1 MLPSNIDLTERAD
14 FGSPSSMSM
23 DTPVD
28 LDLLDL
34 DDFDTRNKMSS
45 NEYNSLIRWESI
57 FGRKRH
63 INQKWDIFPRLGLNG
78 AEDSNAL
85 CCIRCGK
92 PIRIPWKNYGHRYP
106 WGNCGLCFECNEKE
120 ETETWG
126 KIPWNHNMNK
136 FSSRNDERGYN
147 LFNSK

>member
-14 FGSPSSMSM
+14 FGDVSLISPA
-23 DTPVD
+23 D
-28 LDLLDL
+28 LNL
-34 DDFDTRNKMSS
+34 DDIDTRNEMSTD
-45 NEYNSLIRWESI
+45 EYDLLVWWEGI
-57 FGRKRH
+57 FGKKRH
-63 INQKWDIFPRLGLNG
+63 VNQKWDIFPRITLDV
-78 AEDSNAL
+78 AEDPNAL

-92 PIRIPWKNYGHRYP
+92 VIRIPWKNYGHHYP
-106 WGNCGLCFECNEKE
+106 WGNCGLCFECNEKI

-126 KIPWNHNMNK
+126 KIPWNRNMNN

>member
-1 MLPSNIDLTERAD
+1 MLPSNIDLTEKAD
-14 FGSPSSMSM
+14 FGRPSSMSM

-28 LDLLDL
+28 LDLDDL
-34 DDFDTRNKMSS
+34 DSGNNMST
-45 NEYNSLIRWESI
+45 NEYNSLVWWEGI
-57 FGRKRH
+57 FGKKRH
-63 INQKWDIFPRLGLNG
+63 VNRKQNIFPRLGLNG

-92 PIRIPWKNYGHRYP
+92 VIRIPWKNYGHRYP

-120 ETETWG
+120 ETETCG
-126 KIPWNHNMNK
+126 KIPWNRNMNK
-136 FSSRNDERGYN
+136 ISSRNDERGYN

>member
-1 MLPSNIDLTERAD
+1 MLPSNIDLTEKAD
-14 FGSPSSMSM
+14 FGRPSSMSM

-28 LDLLDL
+28 LDLDDL
-34 DDFDTRNKMSS
+34 DSENEMSS
-45 NEYNSLIRWESI
+45 NEYNSLIKWESI
-57 FGRKRH
+57 FGKRKH
-63 INQKWDIFPRLGLNG
+63 INRKWNIFPRLGLNG

-92 PIRIPWKNYGHRYP
+92 VIRIPWKNYGHRYP

-126 KIPWNHNMNK
+126 KIPWNRNMNK

>member
-28 LDLLDL
+28 LDL

-45 NEYNSLIRWESI
+45 NEYNSLIKWESI

-63 INQKWDIFPRLGLNG
+63 INQKWNIFPRLSLSVENPHT
-78 AEDSNAL
+78 L
-85 CCIRCGK
+85 CCARCGK
-92 PIRIPWKNYGHRYP
+92 VIRIPWKNYGHRYP

-126 KIPWNHNMNK
+126 KIPWNRNMNK

>member
-14 FGSPSSMSM
+14 FGDVYSISPA
-23 DTPVD
+23 D
-28 LDLLDL
+28 LNL
-34 DDFDTRNKMSS
+34 DDFDTINEMSTD
-45 NEYNSLIRWESI
+45 EYDLLVWWESI

-63 INQKWDIFPRLGLNG
+63 INQKWNIFPRINLKV
-78 AEDSNAL
+78 AEDPHTL
-85 CCIRCGK
+85 YCERCGK
-92 PIRIPWKNYGHRYP
+92 PIRIPWKNYGHQFP
-106 WGNCGLCFECNEKE
+106 WENYGLCFECNEKI

-126 KIPWNHNMNK
+126 KIPWNRTMNN